1 MSKPSTPL
9 SPDSP
14 PLPAASLRRTLAT
27 MPAALVIT
35 SRQNARVRELRSALT
50 DPPRPGSE
58 SALGVEGEHL
68 VLEAIRSGLSLRTV
82 FLSASF
88 PAPLPLPRRTET
100 LHLADDVFESISQT
114 RSPQGVAALVDAPR
128 FTLADALRSTPLLV
142 LVEALQD
149 PGNLGT
155 LIRSAEAF
163 GATGVLL
170 LPGCANPFNGKCLR
184 ASAGSLFRL
193 PVLPVEPF
201 VLREL
206 TQAGLQLLAAT
217 GHATGHHQPS
227 PTAFATADLTRPT
240 ALLIGNEGA
249 GLSAALLAAAQSPI
263 TIPCTGPVESLNAA
277 VAASVL
283 LFHAQQQRSAV
294 SQS

>member
-1 MSKPSTPL
+1 
-9 SPDSP
+9 
-14 PLPAASLRRTLAT
+14 
-27 MPAALVIT
+27 MPAAAPLIT
-35 SRQNARVRELRSALT
+35 SRQNARVRELRAALA
-50 DPPRPGSE
+50 DPPRPGFTSPL
-58 SALGVEGEHL
+58 AVEGEHL
-68 VLEAIRSGLSLRTV
+68 ILEAIRSGLPLRTV
-82 FLSASF
+82 FLSATF

-100 LHLADDVFESISQT
+100 LHLADDVFQSVSQT
-114 RSPQGVAALVDAPR
+114 RSPQGVAALLDPPH
-128 FTLADALRSTPLLV
+128 FSLADTLRGTPLVVV
-142 LVEALQD
+142 LEALQD

-193 PVLPVEPF
+193 PVLPADPS
-201 VLREL
+201 VLPQL
-206 TQAGLQLLAAT
+206 TGAGLQLLAAT
-217 GHATGHHQPS
+217 GHHDTS
-227 PTAFATADLTRPT
+227 SAFHSADLARPT

-249 GLSAALLAAAQSPI
+249 GLSAALLAAADSPI

-283 LFHAQQQRSAV
+283 LFHAQQQRAATIIS
-294 SQS
+294 